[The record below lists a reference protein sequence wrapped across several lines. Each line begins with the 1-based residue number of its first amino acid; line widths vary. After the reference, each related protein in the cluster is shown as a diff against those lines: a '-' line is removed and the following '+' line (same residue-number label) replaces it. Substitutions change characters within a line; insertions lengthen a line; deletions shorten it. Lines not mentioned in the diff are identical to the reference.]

1 MKLTCHVDNNLLLLQ
16 SPKITIGLAFS
27 KERSQL
33 LSRSADIYMHSFRK
47 SHPLKYLTTSSL
59 RAYPQIKG
67 AFPFWYGSPLNCVQ
81 PSQSVMK
88 RSSSLEY
95 IELIPDSTP
104 PPLDSSVSSTS
115 TTVQRESQITTD
127 QHERLEGAGGEV
139 HDDSG
144 PRHLNDRGPAVPP
157 GAAGGTAVAVAAAAA
172 DGGGAKERAS
182 STSR

>member
-1 MKLTCHVDNNLLLLQ
+1 
-16 SPKITIGLAFS
+16 
-27 KERSQL
+27 
-33 LSRSADIYMHSFRK
+33 
-47 SHPLKYLTTSSL
+47 
-59 RAYPQIKG
+59 
-67 AFPFWYGSPLNCVQ
+67 
-81 PSQSVMK
+81 MK

-115 TTVQRESQITTD
+115 TTVQRETQITTD
-127 QHERLEGAGGEV
+127 QHERLERAGGEV

-157 GAAGGTAVAVAAAAA
+157 GAAGGTAVAVAAAA